1 LEPSH
6 GKIFIL
12 TQPRRS
18 TIYLDDAKTGVSD
31 SSDTFKI
38 QDVQSNKEHVVKV
51 TGYGY
56 EDKSEKITLLPEEKK
71 TLSYDLIKTV
81 KSVSPCPS
89 SATAVSK
96 TIGTSE
102 MVLIP
107 AGKFLMGSLS
117 GEGENDEHPQ
127 HSVYLDAYYIDKY
140 EVTFAQYDKFCEETG
155 KNKPSDEGWGRG
167 NRPVINVTWYDANTY
182 AKWAGK
188 RLPTEAE
195 WEKACRAGSTT
206 KYSFGDNESQLG
218 DYAWYS
224 SNSGRKTHPAGE
236 KKPNDW
242 GIYDMH
248 GNVWEWCSDW
258 YDANYYQNSPKKN
271 PTGPASGT
279 DRVLR
284 GGSGGADGG
293 LRSAGRYWFI
303 PEFRIGGIG
312 FRCASGVVQ
321 GR

>member
-1 LEPSH
+1 MEPNP
-6 GKIFIL
+6 GKIFII

-18 TIYLDDAKTGVSD
+18 TIYLDDAKAGVSD
-31 SSDTFKI
+31 SSGTFKI
-38 QDVQSNKEHVVKV
+38 SDVQSNKEHVVRV
-51 TGYGY
+51 TCSGY
-56 EDKSEKITLLPEEKK
+56 EDKSEKVTLLPEEKK
-71 TLSYDLIKTV
+71 TLSFDLIKTV
-81 KSVSPCPS
+81 KSVSPSPS

-107 AGKFLMGSLS
+107 AGEFLMGSPS
-117 GEGENDEHPQ
+117 GDGSDDEHPQ
-127 HSVYLDAYYIDKY
+127 HRVYLDAYYIDKY

-155 KNKPSDEGWGRG
+155 RKKPSDEGWGRS
-167 NRPVINVTWYDANTY
+167 NRPVINVSWNDANDY

-224 SNSGRKTHPAGE
+224 SNSGSKTHPKGE
-236 KKPNDW
+236 KKPNAW

-258 YDANYYQNSPKKN
+258 YDGNYYKNSPEKN
-271 PTGPASGT
+271 PTGPASGAS
-279 DRVLR
+279 RVLR
-284 GGSGGADGG
+284 GGSWFTNVG
-293 LRSAGRYWFI
+293 RCCSACRFMVNPG
-303 PEFRIGGIG
+303 FRGCYDG
-312 FRCASGVVQ
+312 FRCASGVVP
-321 GR
+321 